1 MNPVNKLE
9 PCELGRRLRIARASA
24 QYTQEQAARHIGL
37 ARTTLVAIERGDRRV
52 SPEELVSLCRFY
64 NVEPG
69 RLLRPEALHTDLAVQ
84 FRSAVAHDDTEALA
98 VIPILQSLASRYVE
112 LETQLGRPLEPA
124 YPAVYHLH
132 GGSLEEQAEDLAMD
146 LRSHLGIGNSPIP
159 DVLALVESEL
169 RIRLF
174 VVPLASKISGAYTWH
189 AALDACMLINANHA
203 RNRQHWTAAHELGH
217 FMTNRESVEILEEN
231 TINHQREDRFAN
243 LFAESFL
250 MPGGSVRKRY
260 REVCETQGK
269 FSARSL
275 MYLSSAFHVAP
286 SAMSLRLEKLG
297 LFTKGTYEML
307 KQRGVFRML
316 AKTALGEGENTIGQ
330 AVTLPRY
337 TVIALEAYDREL
349 ISEGELSKML
359 RIGRVEARELIDSLA
374 SIAEL
379 EDEREPVRV

>member
-1 MNPVNKLE
+1 
-9 PCELGRRLRIARASA
+9 
-24 QYTQEQAARHIGL
+24 
-37 ARTTLVAIERGDRRV
+37 
-52 SPEELVSLCRFY
+52 
-64 NVEPG
+64 
-69 RLLRPEALHTDLAVQ
+69 
-84 FRSAVAHDDTEALA
+84 
-98 VIPILQSLASRYVE
+98 
-112 LETQLGRPLEPA
+112 
-124 YPAVYHLH
+124 
-132 GGSLEEQAEDLAMD
+132 MD